1 MFKITMNGA
10 VESLAVTASF
20 DDALVAL
27 FPAVG
32 HPNMSGNITNCETG
46 EVLVI
51 VENGE
56 VPYIAPETFI
66 QMLDSIYEEE
76 PETALAM
83 ALMSL
88 AVLSDAVAEPEPTPT
103 EVPFE
108 PRNLLEILGKL

>member
-32 HPNMSGNITNCETG
+32 HPKMSGNITDCETG
-46 EVLVI
+46 EVLII

-76 PETALAM
+76 PEMALAM

-103 EVPFE
+103 EVSFE

>member
-46 EVLVI
+46 EVLII

-76 PETALAM
+76 PETAMVM
-83 ALMSL
+83 ALDLL
-88 AVLSDAVAEPEPTPT
+88 ATMEQA
-103 EVPFE
+103 
-108 PRNLLEILGKL
+108 LGE